1 MTDKELNRLAELL
14 FEKIMERQD
23 AFDTQYH
30 EQVEAM
36 MEKGFMQEHG
46 LSQEEFF
53 VGELARLQTIL
64 SIYED
69 KEEYEK
75 AAIILK
81 KIRKIAKKLGMGLE
95 EYEEWEIAFNANV
108 HQSLDSVYDEY
119 SIWFASKESSPE
131 EALSNSQV
139 KNTLR
144 EALSCLP
151 QKEALVIQL
160 YYVEELNVYEIA
172 EVLDITTG
180 RVSQIK
186 KSAISKLRDKIKESS
201 I

>member
-36 MEKGFMQEHG
+36 MEKGFMQEQG

-81 KIRKIAKKLGMGLE
+81 KIRKIAKKLG
-95 EYEEWEIAFNANV
+95 IN
-108 HQSLDSVYDEY
+108 
-119 SIWFASKESSPE
+119 
-131 EALSNSQV
+131 
-139 KNTLR
+139 
-144 EALSCLP
+144 
-151 QKEALVIQL
+151 
-160 YYVEELNVYEIA
+160 
-172 EVLDITTG
+172 G
-180 RVSQIK
+180 RI
-186 KSAISKLRDKIKESS
+186 
-201 I
+201 

>member
-1 MTDKELNRLAELL
+1 
-14 FEKIMERQD
+14 MERQD

-30 EQVEAM
+30 EQVAAM

-81 KIRKIAKKLGMGLE
+81 KIRKIAKKLG
-95 EYEEWEIAFNANV
+95 IN
-108 HQSLDSVYDEY
+108 
-119 SIWFASKESSPE
+119 
-131 EALSNSQV
+131 
-139 KNTLR
+139 
-144 EALSCLP
+144 
-151 QKEALVIQL
+151 
-160 YYVEELNVYEIA
+160 
-172 EVLDITTG
+172 G
-180 RVSQIK
+180 RI
-186 KSAISKLRDKIKESS
+186 
-201 I
+201 